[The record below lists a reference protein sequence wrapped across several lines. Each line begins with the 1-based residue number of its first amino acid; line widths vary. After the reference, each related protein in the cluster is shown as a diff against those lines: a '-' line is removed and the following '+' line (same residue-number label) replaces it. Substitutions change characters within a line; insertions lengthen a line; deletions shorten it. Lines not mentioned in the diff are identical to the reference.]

1 MIVEEDVVYRA
12 TVRLHGERV
21 ERLRVVKERVPFVVE
36 EHPASSMVP
45 VCRWTAPARGS
56 AVEGDTLTRI
66 SEVVAVDGGF
76 FTMAGGRPGD
86 PDALRRMLDGFGVF
100 KREFFDEFSL
110 QAGAY
115 RPAEVVDLSRA
126 AVASIEPYDRRR
138 WVGALERKVAGFALL
153 DGRLHRRESE
163 PVLVAGTNG
172 SGLPGKAHM
181 ERIGRSVG
189 TPTVVPAWSAD
200 VADGSKGRGVF
211 RLDRLDDAVAFAAA
225 YASRSVDEVK
235 VSGTVELLD
244 RNSLRL
250 DDEIFALAAGAR
262 QAVRHLG
269 GELTWMPRPAV
280 DAVFDL
286 RDMLGWPDLH
296 LDLLV
301 DASER
306 MLENLRPFVADPNSE
321 RNTHL
326 IRDVVEQMDEA
337 VERIAASRPADEAA
351 PGLGR
356 P

>member
-1 MIVEEDVVYRA
+1 
-12 TVRLHGERV
+12 
-21 ERLRVVKERVPFVVE
+21 
-36 EHPASSMVP
+36 
-45 VCRWTAPARGS
+45 
-56 AVEGDTLTRI
+56 
-66 SEVVAVDGGF
+66 
-76 FTMAGGRPGD
+76 
-86 PDALRRMLDGFGVF
+86 
-100 KREFFDEFSL
+100 
-110 QAGAY
+110 
-115 RPAEVVDLSRA
+115 
-126 AVASIEPYDRRR
+126 
-138 WVGALERKVAGFALL
+138 
-153 DGRLHRRESE
+153 
-163 PVLVAGTNG
+163 
-172 SGLPGKAHM
+172 M

-225 YASRSVDEVK
+225 YAGRPVDEVR
-235 VSGTVELLD
+235 VSGAFELLD
-244 RNSLRL
+244 RNSLCL
-250 DDEIFALAAGAR
+250 DDEVFALAAGAR

-269 GELTWMPRPAV
+269 GDLTWMPRPAV

-306 MLENLRPFVADPNSE
+306 MLENLRPFIADPNSE

-337 VERIAASRPADEAA
+337 VERIAASRPSDEAA